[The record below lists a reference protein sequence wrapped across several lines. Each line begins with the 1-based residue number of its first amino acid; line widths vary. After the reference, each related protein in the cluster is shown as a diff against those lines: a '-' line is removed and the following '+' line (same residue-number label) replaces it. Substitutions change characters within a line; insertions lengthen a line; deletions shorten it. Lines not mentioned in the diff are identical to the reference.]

1 MLKDKC
7 AIAPSLGSPAFLSA
21 TFLFFSG
28 SRPSQKEGILFIIL
42 FLSEWGIMDS
52 PILIYKS
59 YGGIEGV
66 YLYVL
71 RVRYVTDVPS

>member
-1 MLKDKC
+1 
-7 AIAPSLGSPAFLSA
+7 
-21 TFLFFSG
+21 
-28 SRPSQKEGILFIIL
+28 
-42 FLSEWGIMDS
+42 MDS